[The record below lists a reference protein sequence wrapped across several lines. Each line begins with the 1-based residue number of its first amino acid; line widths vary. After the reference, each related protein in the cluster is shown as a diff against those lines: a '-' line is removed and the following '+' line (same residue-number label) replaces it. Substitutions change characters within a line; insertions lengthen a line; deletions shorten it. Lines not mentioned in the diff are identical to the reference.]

1 MLDNQYYIKLDGKWF
16 RVLDNIIQFI
26 DDKIKN
32 ISVERGYLPDWNVR
46 DIENIILFNNS
57 IGKKSYAE
65 QVYNEKL
72 TEDNNFKLLDRN
84 LIQLGSHSKI
94 ELADLYDS
102 SKNRF
107 IHVKNTWGAQASYL
121 FSQAFVSSALY
132 ANSKEFRDK
141 CQERF
146 EIQSSERKTI
156 VIAMAIE
163 SKKINDFPLNMSY
176 FAKLS
181 LYNAVSNI
189 RNNGYDVVLVPISII

>member
-1 MLDNQYYIKLDGKWF
+1 M
-16 RVLDNIIQFI
+16 
-26 DDKIKN
+26 
-32 ISVERGYLPDWNVR
+32 PDWNVR
-46 DIENIILFNNS
+46 DIEKTILFNNS

-72 TEDNNFKLLDRN
+72 AENDNFKLLDRD
-84 LIQLGSHSKI
+84 LIQLGGHSKI

-121 FSQAFVSSALY
+121 FSQASVSSTLY
-132 ANSKEFRDK
+132 ANSKDFRDK
-141 CQERF
+141 CQEHF
-146 EIQSSERKTI
+146 EIESSERKTI

-181 LYNAVSNI
+181 LYTAVSNI
-189 RNNGYDVVLVPISII
+189 RNNGYDVVLAPISIT